1 MKYFVLLVTS
11 CLTSTNFLRVSL
23 DSGFDNALLVSGL
36 LSERSPDLVC
46 LRDVA
51 LNKLIFFIIIKHRML
66 IPLYMFSYI
75 LMTNY
80 KCLIFITGYLYEF
93 NVLNGGLVI
102 KKNVIKNGYY
112 EICTRISIFLS
123 AYYKEIDE
131 QSILIRLQTHLT

>member
-1 MKYFVLLVTS
+1 MKYFVLLGTS

-23 DSGFDNALLVSGL
+23 ASGFDNALLVSGL

-51 LNKLIFFIIIKHRML
+51 LNKLIFFIIIKLRML
-66 IPLYMFSYI
+66 IPLYKVIYI

-93 NVLNGGLVI
+93 SVLNGVFVI
-102 KKNVIKNGYY
+102 KKNVINNGNY
-112 EICTRISIFLS
+112 EKCTRISIFLC

-131 QSILIRLQTHLT
+131 QSIVI